1 MTRCLYPDSMTE
13 DEKYLEISRILLK
26 IVEMSDRL
34 KDLNYSMV
42 DPIMTE
48 GY

>member
-1 MTRCLYPDSMTE
+1 MTYTLYPDSMTE
-13 DEKYLEISRILLK
+13 AEKELEISRILSK

-34 KDLNYSMV
+34 KDLNASMC